1 MESDRTSEPD
11 RTSPATTRRVFLVA
25 GGTAVSAML
34 VGTAPAG
41 AAEGPDRAAEG
52 PDGAGALTADQTAAV
67 LAVARIGAV
76 YPVPFPD
83 YGEPAPATARATE
96 HRLRAAA
103 AKPDAARLA
112 LVRTAADDLVARG
125 AHRKSGAALL
135 ADLGAGAADATRRKP
150 LTALTALAVA
160 TVSRHFDPGSDEAAD
175 GWLGMLA
182 RLHRNG
188 IRPTV
193 RG

>member
-1 MESDRTSEPD
+1 MEPD
-11 RTSPATTRRVFLVA
+11 PTSPATTRRVFLVA
-25 GGTAVSAML
+25 GGTAVSAVL

-41 AAEGPDRAAEG
+41 AAEGPAG
-52 PDGAGALTADQTAAV
+52 GDGAALTTDQTAAV

-76 YPVPFPD
+76 YPVPFPA
-83 YGEPAPATARATE
+83 YGEPGPAVRRATE
-96 HRLRAAA
+96 PRLRAAA
-103 AKPDAARLA
+103 AKLDAARLTP
-112 LVRTAADDLVARG
+112 VRTAAEDLVARG

-135 ADLGAGAADATRRKP
+135 ADLGAAAADADRRKP

-160 TVSRHFDPGSDEAAD
+160 TVSRRFDPGSDEAAD
-175 GWLGMLA
+175 AWLGMLA

-193 RG
+193 QG